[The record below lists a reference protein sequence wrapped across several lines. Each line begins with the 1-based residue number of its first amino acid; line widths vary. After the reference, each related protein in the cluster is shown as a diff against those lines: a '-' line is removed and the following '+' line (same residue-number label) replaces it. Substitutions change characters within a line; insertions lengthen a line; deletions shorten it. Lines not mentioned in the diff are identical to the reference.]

1 MYISNYDAP
10 VLTLGDF
17 QECDGI
23 EEPTDRR
30 AGDRNPYRKLLLDF
44 LRSGRDVVVHEFA
57 DTYEAGRFHSRVY
70 SHQKAVG
77 GVKVRKRGTKVY
89 LERERA

>member
-1 MYISNYDAP
+1 MYASSYDDP

-17 QECDGI
+17 QECDGV
-23 EEPTDRR
+23 EEVDPHRDR
-30 AGDRNPYRKLLLDF
+30 DRNPYRKLLIDF
-44 LRSGRDVVVHEFA
+44 LKSGRECVVHEFA

-77 GVKVRKRGTKVY
+77 GVRVRKRGTKVY
-89 LERERA
+89 LVRERA

>member
-1 MYISNYDAP
+1 MYRNSYDDP
-10 VLTLGDF
+10 VLSLGDF
-17 QECDGI
+17 HECDGV
-23 EEPTDRR
+23 EEPANRR
-30 AGDRNPYRKLLLDF
+30 DKDRNPYRKLLLDF

-89 LERERA
+89 LVRE